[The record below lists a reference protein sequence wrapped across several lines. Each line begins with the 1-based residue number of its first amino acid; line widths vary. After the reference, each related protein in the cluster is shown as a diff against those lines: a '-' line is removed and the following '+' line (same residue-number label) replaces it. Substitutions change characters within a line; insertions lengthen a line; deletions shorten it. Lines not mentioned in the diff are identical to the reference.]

1 MSSFSRNI
9 KKLFSFDESVLLL
22 SLIGIVIVLS
32 FLSPYF
38 MTGENIINVLRQ
50 SSITLIAGIGITVLL
65 LVGEVDLSIGS
76 LAAFV
81 GIFTIK
87 VLNST
92 KSTLI
97 AVLVGLAIGFVVG
110 IINSSIV
117 TRFNINSLIVT
128 LGMMSILRG
137 TGYIVTNAVAVQN
150 QVKEFTVIGTG
161 YLGPIPLPVVIAF
174 LLFALFYFILNYTT
188 FGRYVYASGGNPK
201 AAISSG
207 INVRSIKT
215 ICFIICSMLAALSAV
230 IMTARVNSG
239 QPNLAMGFEMTVIAA
254 AILGGTS
261 LSGGQGSLLGTLIG
275 ILILGVL
282 ENGMVLL
289 DVSTF
294 YQDVVR
300 GAVIIIAVIL
310 DTRRAAGKEKIQKI
324 KNEPRLSSDKSS
336 ASEVK

>member
-1 MSSFSRNI
+1 MSSFTKSLKRAVN
-9 KKLFSFDESVLLL
+9 FDESVLLI
-22 SLIGIVIVLS
+22 SLIGIIITLS

-38 MTGENIINVLRQ
+38 MTGENVINILRQ

-81 GIFTIK
+81 GIFTVK
-87 VLNST
+87 SLNYS
-92 KSTLI
+92 KSI
-97 AVLVGLAIGFVVG
+97 FVAIMVGLAIGCIVG
-110 IINSSIV
+110 WVNSFIV
-117 TRFNINSLIVT
+117 TKFNINSLIVT

-137 TGYIVTNAVAVQN
+137 TGYISTNAVAVQN
-150 QVKEFTVIGTG
+150 QVPQFTQIGTG
-161 YLGPIPLPVVIAF
+161 YAGPFPIPVIIAF
-174 LLFALFYFILNYTT
+174 ALFGVFYFILKYTT
-188 FGRYVYASGGNPK
+188 FGRYIYASGGNAK
-201 AAISSG
+201 AAVASG
-207 INVRSIKT
+207 INVRTVKT
-215 ICFIICSMLAALSAV
+215 VCFLICSTLAALSAV
-230 IMTARVNSG
+230 IMTSRVNSG
-239 QPNLAMGFEMTVIAA
+239 QPNLALGFEMTVIAA

-261 LSGGQGSLLGTLIG
+261 LAGGQGSLLGTLVG

-310 DTRRAAGKEKIQKI
+310 DTRRSAGMGKTNKI
-324 KNEPRLSSDKSS
+324 KCVPKASPTKSS
-336 ASEVK
+336 VGEVK